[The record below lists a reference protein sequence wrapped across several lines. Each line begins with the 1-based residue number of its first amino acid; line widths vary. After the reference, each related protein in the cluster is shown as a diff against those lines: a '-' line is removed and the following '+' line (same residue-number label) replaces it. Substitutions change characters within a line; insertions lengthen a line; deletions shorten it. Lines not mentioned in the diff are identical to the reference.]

1 MQSFTLPSINLLLAA
16 AFPGTHSHGPPVK
29 LQRGVKK
36 QANWAHVYW
45 TRPGS
50 TRAGRKCLVWSEN
63 SPPAAVR
70 RPRSGEVWPTA
81 LLPPCSV
88 KQGNGSFPP
97 YFTASKYRAQA
108 VNFKCPAYFKVA
120 EPLRAADFCM
130 FSVWMGFWHYV
141 LATSCITA
149 LRIQTVNPINGF
161 SHELV
166 KTALMNSLVPRP
178 SDVGVQ

>member
-16 AFPGTHSHGPPVK
+16 AFPGSRSHGPPVK

-36 QANWAHVYW
+36 QVNWAHVYW
-45 TRPGS
+45 TKPGS
-50 TRAGRKCLVWSEN
+50 ERAGRKRLVWSEN

-70 RPRSGEVWPTA
+70 RPRSGEVWPMA
-81 LLPPCSV
+81 LLPHCSG
-88 KQGNGSFPP
+88 KQGIVSFPP
-97 YFTASKYRAQA
+97 YLTSTKYRAQA
-108 VNFKCPAYFKVA
+108 VNFKCPASFKVA

-130 FSVWMGFWHYV
+130 FSVWRGFWRYV
-141 LATSCITA
+141 LAMSCITA
-149 LRIQTVNPINGF
+149 LCIQTVNPINGF